1 MPRPLEMDEKETTP
15 TPSNWPFETVQ
26 MITGKYKERIR
37 SSIFYW
43 GSLISFSIGV
53 YLIANGKPI
62 GAFFCITLTPFLL
75 LYPLVRFLFGG
86 KDSVGVVVATA
97 IVEEVIKHK
106 VIKAIDEKS
115 KNKM

>member
-1 MPRPLEMDEKETTP
+1 MEEEKTSP
-15 TPSNWPFETVQ
+15 APSKWPFETVR
-26 MITGKYKERIR
+26 MLNGKYKERIQ

-43 GSLISFSIGV
+43 CSLISFSIGI
-53 YLIANGKPI
+53 YLISNEKFI

-97 IVEEVIKHK
+97 VVEEVIKHK
-106 VIKAIDEKS
+106 ITKAIDEKS
-115 KNKM
+115 KKR